1 MDVAVGAL
9 LVVIIL
15 IAIAVLR
22 RRLRSLSPQ
31 QHLDACQAEFDA
43 VEHDLTLALRLHK
56 GSDEDGWADG
66 CRQLGREATNP
77 ALHGL
82 VNTPDGDEPAARDLF
97 ETAVTKLRQV
107 HAKATDNL
115 EMAQS
120 LVDDETE
127 EA

>member
-22 RRLRSLSPQ
+22 RRLRTSPK

-43 VEHDLTLALRLHK
+43 VEHDLALTGTLREEADQR
-56 GSDEDGWADG
+56 GWADI
-66 CRQLGREATNP
+66 CRQLGEEAMNP
-77 ALHGL
+77 ALHSL

-97 ETAVTKLRQV
+97 ETAVMKLRQV
-107 HAKATDNL
+107 RAKAIDNL